1 MLKIK
6 VKSPKTLPKSIKLNF
21 EHIRD
26 IYYDMYIVWGDQ
38 KILHRI
44 VKEEQIKDIKE
55 KYENLFLFDDIENYV
70 DIMLLD
76 YVE

>member
-6 VKSPKTLPKSIKLNF
+6 VKPPKTLPKVLKLQF

-26 IYYDMYIVWGDQ
+26 VYYDMYILWGNE
-38 KILHRI
+38 KVLHRI
-44 VKEEQIKDIKE
+44 VKEEQIKDITE
-55 KYENLFLFDDIENYV
+55 KYEQLFLFDDIENYV

>member
-6 VKSPKTLPKSIKLNF
+6 VKPQNPLPKSVKLKF

-26 IYYDMYIVWGDQ
+26 IYYDMYILWGDE
-38 KILHRI
+38 KVLHRI
-44 VKEEQIKDIKE
+44 VKEEQIKDITE
-55 KYENLFLFDDIENYV
+55 KYEQLFLFDDIENYT
-70 DIMLLD
+70 DLMLLD